1 MLDLIRTAYV
11 LVLTEVRSSSA
22 VQGGNIM
29 RYRGSHVKKKGAK
42 GSAKASKKK
51 SKLLPT
57 LGIVVVVVVL
67 LFVVAKAFFSH
78 YYNQMNIHT
87 GLSDDEIQQ
96 AIENYNPED
105 YREEGDLGGNAANSG
120 LSGDAV
126 LSLEEQLRLEIE
138 KSGGETLSDNNIIN
152 ILLIG
157 TDSRTNEVKSR
168 SDTMMLVSVN
178 KKTEEITLT
187 SFARDIYTYIP
198 ALGYSNRLNVPCAVG
213 GPTMLLDTMKQV
225 FGIEIDGYIMVN
237 FFSFIDVVDALG
249 GVDVELREAEIEYL
263 NKNLNT
269 QNELLGKSQ
278 LTDHLGYGTSGM
290 VHLNGNQ
297 ALAYARIRQL
307 DGDTMRT
314 ARQRSVITAL
324 INKAKGLS
332 LQELNDLAKLVLPM
346 VTTNLT
352 QTECMSMLV
361 NALEYFSYDI
371 QTLSI
376 PQASSS
382 YLTMIDGMSVFYVDF
397 YAEKLILKEEIFGIT
412 E

>member
-1 MLDLIRTAYV
+1 
-11 LVLTEVRSSSA
+11 
-22 VQGGNIM
+22 M
-29 RYRGSHVKKKGAK
+29 RYRGTHVKKKGAK

-57 LGIVVVVVVL
+57 LGIVVVVAVL

-126 LSLEEQLRLEIE
+126 LSLEDQLRLEIE
-138 KSGGETLSDNNIIN
+138 QSGGETLSDNNIIN

-307 DGDTMRT
+307 DGDTVRT

>member
-1 MLDLIRTAYV
+1 
-11 LVLTEVRSSSA
+11 
-22 VQGGNIM
+22 M
-29 RYRGSHVKKKGAK
+29 RYRGAHVKKKQSNTK
-42 GSAKASKKK
+42 SSKKK
-51 SKLLPT
+51 HKLLLT
-57 LGIVVVVVVL
+57 LGIIVVVVAL
-67 LFVVAKAFFSH
+67 LLIVANAIFAHF
-78 YYNQMNIHT
+78 YNQMNIHT
-87 GLSDDEIQQ
+87 GLPDDEIQQ
-96 AIENYNPED
+96 AIDNYNPED
-105 YREEGDLGGNAANSG
+105 YREPGDHDESG
-120 LSGDAV
+120 ADLPVLSEDEI
-126 LSLEEQLRLEIE
+126 LSLEEKLRLEIE
-138 KSGGETLSDNNIIN
+138 KAGGETLSDNNIIN

-157 TDSRTNEVKSR
+157 TDARTNELKSR

-249 GVDVELREAEIEYL
+249 GVDVELLEREIKLL
-263 NKNLNT
+263 NHNLEE
-269 QNELLGKSQ
+269 QNRLLKQ
-278 LTDHLGYGTSGM
+278 DKLTDHLKAETSGK

-297 ALAYARIRQL
+297 ALAYARIREQL
-307 DGDTMRT
+307 GGDPVRT

-332 LQELNDLAKLVLPM
+332 LAQLNDLAKLVLPM

-371 QTLSI
+371 QTLSV
-376 PQASSS
+376 PQASTS

-397 YAEKLILKEEIFGIT
+397 YAEKLILKEEIFGVT

>member
-1 MLDLIRTAYV
+1 
-11 LVLTEVRSSSA
+11 
-22 VQGGNIM
+22 M
-29 RYRGSHVKKKGAK
+29 RYRGAHVKKKQSNAK
-42 GSAKASKKK
+42 SSKKK
-51 SKLLPT
+51 HKLLLT
-57 LGIVVVVVVL
+57 LGIIVVVVAL
-67 LFVVAKAFFSH
+67 LLIVANAIFAHF
-78 YYNQMNIHT
+78 YNQMNIHT

-105 YREEGDLGGNAANSG
+105 YREEGDIISSGDDNPG

>member
-29 RYRGSHVKKKGAK
+29 RYRGAHVKKKQSNAK
-42 GSAKASKKK
+42 SSKKK
-51 SKLLPT
+51 HKLLLT
-57 LGIVVVVVVL
+57 LGIIVVVVAL
-67 LFVVAKAFFSH
+67 LLIVANAIFAHF
-78 YYNQMNIHT
+78 YNQMNIHT

-105 YREEGDLGGNAANSG
+105 YREEGDIISSGDDNPG

-332 LQELNDLAKLVLPM
+332 LQELNNLAKLVLPM

-397 YAEKLILKEEIFGIT
+397 YAEKLILKEEIFGVT

>member
-1 MLDLIRTAYV
+1 
-11 LVLTEVRSSSA
+11 
-22 VQGGNIM
+22 M

-42 GSAKASKKK
+42 GSAKTSKKK
-51 SKLLPT
+51 SKFLPT

-96 AIENYNPED
+96 AIDNYNPED

-278 LTDHLGYGTSGM
+278 LTDHLVYGTSGM

-307 DGDTMRT
+307 DGDTVRT

>member
-1 MLDLIRTAYV
+1 MLDSIRTAYV

-42 GSAKASKKK
+42 GSAKASNKK

-376 PQASSS
+376 PQASTS

>member
-57 LGIVVVVVVL
+57 LGIVVVVAVL

-105 YREEGDLGGNAANSG
+105 YWEEGDLGGNAANSG

>member
-1 MLDLIRTAYV
+1 
-11 LVLTEVRSSSA
+11 
-22 VQGGNIM
+22 M

-42 GSAKASKKK
+42 GSAKASNKK

>member
-1 MLDLIRTAYV
+1 
-11 LVLTEVRSSSA
+11 
-22 VQGGNIM
+22 M

-51 SKLLPT
+51 FKLLPT

-138 KSGGETLSDNNIIN
+138 KAGGETLSDNNIIN

-249 GVDVELREAEIEYL
+249 GVDVELREDEIESL
-263 NKNLNT
+263 NSNLKV
-269 QNELLGKSQ
+269 QNKLLNQSD
-278 LTDHLGYGTSGM
+278 LTDHLKPGTSGA

-297 ALAYARIRQL
+297 TLAYARIRQQL
-307 DGDTMRT
+307 GGDTVRT

-332 LQELNDLAKLVLPM
+332 LAQLNDLAKLILPM